1 MPGRRL
7 ADDAVGDMADQ
18 GGGNIDVIHLLD
30 GRDNL
35 TGDHALAVL
44 GDDLM
49 VEDTVFRLS
58 LPDRQGV
65 KAAITVT
72 RDIDGDGTFS
82 GLYRL
87 AAFAVTAV

>member
-1 MPGRRL
+1 
-7 ADDAVGDMADQ
+7 
-18 GGGNIDVIHLLD
+18 
-30 GRDNL
+30 
-35 TGDHALAVL
+35 
-44 GDDLM
+44 M

-58 LPDRQGV
+58 LSDRQEF